1 MRAVRHNVP
10 VSSPAPSTLHRPVL
24 AGVSLASLCV
34 MILGASLLP
43 VPYVIESPGPA
54 IDVLGDYEDEKI
66 LTIDGGDEHP
76 TYPTDGEL
84 MMTTVSVDGGPGY
97 RVTAAEVLVAWFDG
111 TRSVLPRELL
121 YPEDQS
127 AEESS
132 LETSVQMSTSQQD
145 AVAVALDEL
154 DIPYEDTVIVAGVET
169 GAPADGVLVPG
180 DRVLRING
188 ESASDTA
195 GFQALAAATPAGQDV
210 EMTVERDGKEQTLQ
224 VPTEQ
229 ADGKPRMG
237 IVLGAGHDFPIDVG
251 IAVGDVG
258 GPSAGTM
265 FALSVYDE
273 LTPGALTGGK
283 DIAGTGTIDA
293 EGAVGAIGGIRQ
305 KMVGARDAGADYF
318 LAPAENCDEVT
329 GHVPDGLAVVKVSTF
344 EEARHAVET
353 IGTTGSTDDLPTCS
367 S

>member
-1 MRAVRHNVP
+1 MARVTSR
-10 VSSPAPSTLHRPVL
+10 APSPPLHRPL
-24 AGVSLASLCV
+24 MAGVSLVALCA

-54 IDVLGDYEDEKI
+54 IDVLGDYQDEKI

-97 RVTAAEVLVAWFDG
+97 RVTPIEVLLAWFD
-111 TRSVLPRELL
+111 RSQAVMPRELL

-154 DIPYEDTVIVAGVET
+154 EIPYEDTVIVAGVEK
-169 GAPADGVLVPG
+169 GGPAQDVLKPG
-180 DRVLRING
+180 DRVLAING
-188 ESASDTA
+188 SSAADTA
-195 GFQALAAATPAGQDV
+195 GYQELAAATPAGQDV
-210 EMTVERDGKEQTLQ
+210 EVTVQRGEERTTLE

-229 ADGKPRMG
+229 VDGKPRMG
-237 IVLGAGHDFPIDVG
+237 IVLAAGHDFPIDVG
-251 IAVGDVG
+251 ISVGDVG

-273 LTPGALTGGK
+273 LTPGALTGGQ
-283 DIAGTGTIDA
+283 DVAGTGTIDEA
-293 EGAVGAIGGIRQ
+293 GEVGAIGGIRQ

-318 LAPAENCDEVT
+318 LAPADNCDEVT
-329 GHVPDGLAVVKVSTF
+329 GYVPEGLHVVKVATF
-344 EEARHAVET
+344 DDALHAVET
-353 IGTTGSTDDLPTCS
+353 IGTQKSADGLPTCG
-367 S
+367 